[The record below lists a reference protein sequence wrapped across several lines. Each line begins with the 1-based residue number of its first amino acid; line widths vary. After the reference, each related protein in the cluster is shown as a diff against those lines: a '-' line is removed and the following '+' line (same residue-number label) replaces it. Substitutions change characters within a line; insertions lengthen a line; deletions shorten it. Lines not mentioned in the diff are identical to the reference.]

1 MDAVAF
7 SLIKAAPQVRLNAT
21 ALFLN
26 GAAILINAAINFNSY
41 KIPPKESK
49 SREEID
55 DNRTPVHH
63 GGVGGNRDNQKEK
76 VDEKAQG
83 KDWLSTNM
91 DKGVKGLLPHQQVLQ
106 PSDFSSDSEALEKL

>member
-1 MDAVAF
+1 M
-7 SLIKAAPQVRLNAT
+7 
-21 ALFLN
+21 
-26 GAAILINAAINFNSY
+26 INAAINFNSY

-83 KDWLSTNM
+83 KD
-91 DKGVKGLLPHQQVLQ
+91 
-106 PSDFSSDSEALEKL
+106 